1 MNMKRFVA
9 RSSRDALALVRQ
21 AFGDEAVVVS
31 TRPCDEGVEMLA
43 MPPDSVFEFE
53 RVAAPASA
61 AAGSPVRSP
70 SVAATSGQAA
80 RRSSGPS
87 ASSAPSSRS
96 LRERAAAQMP
106 PGDPAPGYTE
116 AQAALEQTSPDQ
128 DAERLAMST
137 LSFQDYVRERMLRRR
152 KAELDGVPLTAPG
165 LAASSQPLRAAAP
178 AKAAPAAS
186 GGGTAM
192 RRFEAP
198 REAPATAAPRPA
210 RPAGRGI
217 ASIGQML
224 QEAEAEMSAERQG
237 GPIGSISQAVR
248 EAVEM
253 APMAEFGASSHERT
267 EMMTELRSMKGMI
280 EERFATLAFM
290 ERLQRQPGRAALSQ
304 RLLDCGFS
312 PSLVRKLVDKLPD
325 DVEPTAWSSGVLER
339 NLLTGEAGDALED
352 EGGVFALVGTT
363 GVGKTT
369 STAKLAAA
377 FAAKYGASNL
387 GLITLD
393 AYRVGAHEQLRTYGR
408 ILGVPVHIA
417 QDRASLED
425 LLELLSGKKLLL
437 IDTAGIPQRDAR
449 GRELMQMLSHP
460 SIRKL
465 LVINAAAQG
474 ETIEDVV
481 MSYRA
486 AQCHGVVLS
495 KLDEAVKIGPA
506 LDAMIR
512 HKLRVL
518 AVGNGQRVPEDW
530 HRLSAATLVQ
540 RALCVV
546 GSNAW
551 KLDSTDVS
559 LMFAGPAA
567 QPPQVTK
574 PVRERAAGGA
584 R

>member
-1 MNMKRFVA
+1 MNVKRFVA

-31 TRPCDEGVEMLA
+31 TRPCNEGVEMLA

-53 RVAAPASA
+53 RVAAPAAAGAPAPSA
-61 AAGSPVRSP
+61 AAAAAAPLGS
-70 SVAATSGQAA
+70 GA
-80 RRSSGPS
+80 RRAPGASG
-87 ASSAPSSRS
+87 RS
-96 LRERAAAQMP
+96 LRDRAAAQMP
-106 PGDPAPGYTE
+106 PGDPTPGYTE

-152 KAELDGVPLTAPG
+152 KAELDGVPLTPG
-165 LAASSQPLRAAAP
+165 AAAP
-178 AKAAPAAS
+178 AQPSRMAATGRAAASAS
-186 GGGTAM
+186 GGGTAA

-198 REAPATAAPRPA
+198 REAAAAVSRLA
-210 RPAGRGI
+210 RPAGGGI

-224 QEAEAEMSAERQG
+224 QEAETEMSAERQG
-237 GPIGSISQAVR
+237 GAVGQISQIGQAMR

-253 APMAEFGASSHERT
+253 PPAAEFGSAHHERT
-267 EMMTELRSMKGMI
+267 EMMTELRSMKGLI

-325 DVEPTAWSSGVLER
+325 DVEPTAWASGVLER
-339 NLLTGEAGDALED
+339 NLVTGEAGEALED

-377 FAAKYGASNL
+377 FATKYGASNL

-393 AYRVGAHEQLRTYGR
+393 AYRVGAHEQLRAYGR

-425 LLELLSGKKLLL
+425 LLELLAGKRLVL

-465 LVINAAAQG
+465 LVLNSAAQG

-530 HRLSAATLVQ
+530 HRLSSATLVQ

-559 LMFAGPAA
+559 LMFSGPAA

>member
-1 MNMKRFVA
+1 MNVKRFVA

-31 TRPCDEGVEMLA
+31 TRPCNEGVEMLA

-53 RVAAPASA
+53 RVAAPAAGGAPAPSA
-61 AAGSPVRSP
+61 AAAAAAPSGS
-70 SVAATSGQAA
+70 GG
-80 RRSSGPS
+80 RR
-87 ASSAPSSRS
+87 APGASSRS
-96 LRERAAAQMP
+96 LRDRAAAQMP
-106 PGDPAPGYTE
+106 PGDPTPGYTE

-152 KAELDGVPLTAPG
+152 KAELDGVPLTPG
-165 LAASSQPLRAAAP
+165 AAAP
-178 AKAAPAAS
+178 AQPSRMAATGRAAASAS
-186 GGGTAM
+186 GGGTAA

-198 REAPATAAPRPA
+198 REAAAAASRPA
-210 RPAGRGI
+210 RPAGGGI

-224 QEAEAEMSAERQG
+224 QEAETEMSAERQG
-237 GPIGSISQAVR
+237 GAVGQISQIGQAMR

-253 APMAEFGASSHERT
+253 PPAAEFGSAHHERT
-267 EMMTELRSMKGMI
+267 EMMTELRSMKGLI

-325 DVEPTAWSSGVLER
+325 DVEPTAWASGVLER
-339 NLLTGEAGDALED
+339 NLVTGEAGEALED

-377 FAAKYGASNL
+377 FATKYGASNL

-393 AYRVGAHEQLRTYGR
+393 AYRVGAHEQLRAYGR

-425 LLELLSGKKLLL
+425 LLELLAGKRLVL

-465 LVINAAAQG
+465 LVLNSAAQG

-530 HRLSAATLVQ
+530 HRLSSATLVQ

-559 LMFAGPAA
+559 LMFSGPAA